1 MQAPEF
7 VETYEIEPDYW
18 YDDTPELIQIVELDK
33 GKPTHHFELHD
44 EDDRLIS
51 IQDKSFWS
59 NRNDAYM
66 ALLSKYN
73 AHLINDV
80 WSD

>member
-7 VETYEIEPDYW
+7 TETYEIEPDHW
-18 YDDTPELIQIVELDK
+18 YDDVPELIQIVEVDK
-33 GKPTHHFELHD
+33 DKSTHCFELHD
-44 EDDRLIS
+44 EDNRLIS

-66 ALLSKYN
+66 VLMSKYN

>member
-7 VETYEIEPDYW
+7 TETYEIEPDHW
-18 YDDTPELIQIVELDK
+18 YDEVPELIQIIELGKD
-33 GKPTHHFELHD
+33 KPTHHFELHD
-44 EDDRLIS
+44 ENDRLIS
-51 IQDKSFWS
+51 IQGKSSWS
-59 NRNDAYM
+59 NKNGAYM
-66 ALLSKYN
+66 ALMSKYN

>member
-7 VETYEIEPDYW
+7 TETYEIEPNYW
-18 YDDTPELIQIVELDK
+18 YDDVPELIQIIEIDQD
-33 GKPTHHFELHD
+33 KPTHHFELHD
-44 EDDRLIS
+44 ESDRLIS
-51 IQDKSFWS
+51 IQGKSSWS
-59 NRNDAYM
+59 NKNGAYM
-66 ALLSKYN
+66 ALTSKYN